1 MGAVQTQI
9 DRITTEVDSQT
20 ELINLI
26 ALALEGKSV
35 PAGQKTTATAS
46 DILWGKTALNSKGEK
61 LTGTIPAQEELTI
74 TPGTA
79 STTIDA
85 GVFLKGVI
93 TVLGDANLV
102 PGNIVKGKT
111 IFGVTGTYE
120 GSGGGGGSTATGIQY
135 SLSATAPDD
144 TNLFWVDTGNGNLLK
159 VYDADGAAWVPVS
172 AAYG

>member
-9 DRITTEVDSQT
+9 ERITTEVDTQT

-26 ALALEGKSV
+26 ALAIEGKSV

-46 DILWGKTALNSKGEK
+46 DILLGKTALNGKGEK
-61 LTGTIPAQEELTI
+61 LTGTIPSQEALTI

-85 GVFLKGVI
+85 GVFLKGII

-120 GSGGGGGSTATGIQY
+120 GSGGGEGSTATGIQY
-135 SLSATAPDD
+135 TLSATAPED
-144 TNLFWVDTGNGNLLK
+144 TNLFWVDSGNGNLLK
-159 VYDADGAAWVPVS
+159 VYNTTTSAWEPVS